1 MAEVGKQN
9 SLKVLKELDF
19 GMYLDGGDLGEILLP
34 IRYVPKDAKIGDTL
48 DVFIYLD
55 SEDRII
61 ATTEKPLAAVGDFAV
76 LQVVQVNS
84 TGAFLDWGLMKD
96 LFLPF
101 SEQRLKVEEGDWCMV
116 HVYIDQH
123 TNRIEAS
130 AKVEDFLDKTPHEF
144 KVGDEVDAVLYA
156 KTDLG
161 FKAIINNAYIGMVY
175 NKDVF
180 RKQERGK
187 QIKAYIKQVRE
198 DKKIDLILDK
208 PGREKVDEIST
219 QILEKLKEH
228 GGFIPLMDKSPAD
241 DVYKMFGI
249 SKKTFKQAIGGLYK
263 ARLITLEENGIKLI
277 AGNEQVH

>member
-19 GMYLDGGDLGEILLP
+19 GMYLDGADLGEILLP

-61 ATTEKPLAAVGDFAV
+61 ATTEKPLASVGDFAL

-101 SEQRLKVEEGDWCMV
+101 SEQRLKVEEGDWSMV

-123 TNRIEAS
+123 TNRIVAS

-144 KVGDEVDAVLYA
+144 KVGDEVDAVLYT

-161 FKAIINNAYIGMVY
+161 FKAIINNAYTGMVY

-219 QILEKLKEH
+219 QILGKLREH

-277 AGNEQVH
+277 VGNEQVH

>member
-1 MAEVGKQN
+1 MAEVGKHN
-9 SLKVLKELDF
+9 TLKVIKELDF

-34 IRYVPKDAKIGDTL
+34 VRYIPQDCKVGDMV

-61 ATTEKPLAAVGDFAV
+61 ATTEKPLAVVGDFAL

-84 TGAFLDWGLMKD
+84 MGAFLDWGLMKD

-116 HVYIDQH
+116 HVFIDQH
-123 TNRIEAS
+123 TNRIVAS
-130 AKVEDFLDKTPHEF
+130 AKVEEYLDLTPHEF
-144 KVGDEVDAVLYA
+144 KVGDEVDVVLYT

-161 FKAIINNAYIGMVY
+161 YKAIINNKYTGMVY

-187 QIKAYIKQVRE
+187 VIKAYIKQVRD

-219 QILEKLKEH
+219 QILEKLKQH
-228 GGFIPLMDKSPAD
+228 DGFIPLMDKSPAD

-263 ARLITLEENGIKLI
+263 ARLITLEEDGIKLI
-277 AGNEQVH
+277 TTNDQVH